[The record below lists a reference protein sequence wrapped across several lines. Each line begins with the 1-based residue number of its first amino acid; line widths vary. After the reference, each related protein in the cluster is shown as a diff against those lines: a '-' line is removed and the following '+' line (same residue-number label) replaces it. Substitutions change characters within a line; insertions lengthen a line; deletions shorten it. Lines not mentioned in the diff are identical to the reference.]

1 MNKIFFNQNQ
11 LALDL
16 EELSITLVPMFN
28 RVTANTLS
36 EVKSDLTIALSL
48 EGTVGGFEGTVGGQT
63 YPGVCTINF
72 SQGSTLAVGAPNWMV
87 TPVPLMSKVVVTYGT
102 VSPDKDRTYKYI
114 LKY

>member
-16 EELSITLVPMFN
+16 EELSITLALMSN

-36 EVKSDLTIALSL
+36 EVKSDLTISLSL
-48 EGTVGGFEGTVGGQT
+48 EGTAVEGQT
-63 YPGVCTINF
+63 YPGVCIINF
-72 SQGSTLAVGAPNWMV
+72 SSGSTLAVGAPNWMV
-87 TPVPLMSKVVVTYGT
+87 IPVPFMSKVVVTYGT